1 MIRNIIISS
10 FILLALICPKIALS
24 AWEGGLSI
32 KHIRLS
38 KTATFVRFTTQ
49 PANTCSYYGDTV
61 MFYNNEPYADKFLS
75 VLLSAEASKKRVSIW
90 YEDST
95 AEGTD
100 QSNGCNFDA
109 LSKLAGLSIYQ

>member
-1 MIRNIIISS
+1 MLRQLYLCL
-10 FILLALICPKIALS
+10 FTLLLLTCSNAVYS
-24 AWEGGLSI
+24 GWEGGLSI
-32 KHIRLS
+32 KHVRLS

-90 YEDST
+90 YEDSA

-100 QSNGCNFDA
+100 QTSGCNYDA
-109 LSKLAGLSIYQ
+109 LSKLTGLSIYQ